1 MFYKID
7 TVYITLV
14 NVWYEILKVTG
25 YLSSEALVQIC
36 SIQKGG
42 RWNLGRV
49 PQLVHRFHWNR
60 RVRFSTV
67 CTRLNSVTHTH
78 CETSRNPRFKL
89 QHLAVVMIRKM
100 MSPPKKKVDQSWP
113 SSSQMTDRR
122 LSTVETIVPSMEINY
137 ISENCDFAK
146 PLTIFVSLFNP
157 ETYLSN
163 CQTPMMKIL
172 AKIVNG

>member
-14 NVWYEILKVTG
+14 NIWYEILKVTG

-100 MSPPKKKVDQSWP
+100 MSPPKKKWTKVGLRAAKW
-113 SSSQMTDRR
+113 
-122 LSTVETIVPSMEINY
+122 LIE
-137 ISENCDFAK
+137 DFPLWK
-146 PLTIFVSLFNP
+146 PLSLQWKSITFQKTVISPNP
-157 ETYLSN
+157 
-163 CQTPMMKIL
+163 
-172 AKIVNG
+172 